1 MGAYVVLED
10 FDDVDDT
17 KTLAQKSWFVSQVI
31 LVGGDASVGS

>member
-1 MGAYVVLED
+1 MGAHDVLED

-17 KTLAQKSWFVSQVI
+17 TSLAQKSWFVSQVT